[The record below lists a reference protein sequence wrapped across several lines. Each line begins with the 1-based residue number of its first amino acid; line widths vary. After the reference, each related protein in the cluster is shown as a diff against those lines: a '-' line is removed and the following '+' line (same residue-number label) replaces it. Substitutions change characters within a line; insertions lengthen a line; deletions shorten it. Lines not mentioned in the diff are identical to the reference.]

1 MSNENEQNNGCVTC
15 LGCFFIVTFVI
26 PLAFA
31 IIGGVSTAIFCI
43 AKPEHSYCQEME
55 QEAAEKA
62 AIEEQQRLEQERIE
76 QEKAKRPET
85 VNGIQFEIVST
96 KLTNEATLR
105 GMGIPS
111 TGNSLV
117 LAVTVNVKNNSQK
130 PYKPNVRAQLKDDNG
145 AIYAGNRYINVFSVL
160 NSAQNILN
168 PGMEKEELLF
178 FKIPENKQF
187 TIELQ
192 DGSIFGESVFIR
204 L

>member
-1 MSNENEQNNGCVTC
+1 MKNANKKNNVKTNC
-15 LGCFFIVTFVI
+15 LWHLFMIFFVI
-26 PLAFA
+26 PIAFI
-31 IIGGVSTAIFCI
+31 IIGGVGSGIFCI
-43 AKPEHSYCQEME
+43 VKPEHEFCQGME
-55 QEAAEKA
+55 QQATEQKA
-62 AIEEQQRLEQERIE
+62 LEEQQRLEQERIE

-85 VNGIQFEIVST
+85 TNGIQFSIVST

-117 LAVTVNVKNNSQK
+117 LAITVNVKNNSQK

-145 AIYAGNRYINVFSVL
+145 AIYAGNAYVNVFSIL

-178 FKIPENKQF
+178 FKIPENKPF

-192 DGSIFGESVFIR
+192 DGSLFGESVFIR